1 MDKTI
6 KKALADI
13 YHAPEPV
20 RKKAFLKKYRR
31 RELGRRELLLA
42 QAGYIRRWVWAASA
56 LLFGGVLWLAS
67 WQESKTVWAAA
78 ALTPFLALLMVVE
91 NGKSRFYGMEE
102 LELSCRMS
110 LRTVALAR
118 MLILG
123 VSHFFLLGLLIPVTA
138 AWGAVGL
145 FQAGLYLL
153 TPYLLTAA
161 LGMELTRHIRGREGI
176 PACAAASALVSAFG
190 VLAGTG
196 LMELY
201 LRSAL
206 PWWSGALAVSLA
218 ALAMELHIELKRTEG
233 SQWN

>member
-1 MDKTI
+1 MDKKI
-6 KKALADI
+6 KKAMS
-13 YHAPEPV
+13 YVYRAPEPV

-31 RELGRRELLLA
+31 RELGRRDFLLT
-42 QAGYIRRWVWAASA
+42 QAGYIRWWVWTASV

-67 WQESKTVWAAA
+67 RRDRQTVWVAA
-78 ALTPFLALLMVVE
+78 ALTPFLALLIVVE

-123 VSHFFLLGLLIPVTA
+123 LFHLLLFGLLIPVTA

-145 FQAGLYLL
+145 FRAALYLL

-161 LGMELTRHIRGREGI
+161 LGMDLTRRCRGQEGLL
-176 PACAAASALVSAFG
+176 ACGGAAALVSALG
-190 VLAGTG
+190 LLAGTG
-196 LMELY
+196 SQKLY
-201 LRSAL
+201 LPEFL
-206 PWWSGALAVSLA
+206 PWWGGALAIGLA
-218 ALAMELHIELKRTEG
+218 AAALELHVQLKKTEG
-233 SQWN
+233 SRWN